1 MWPERRLD
9 RRPHEMATFR
19 ARRSAEHGTR
29 HLCAKC
35 QDHGAS
41 LQSVAPHHPSAAP
54 NWPACRLPVRALR
67 CRLHRGIGP
76 DPTDRFG
83 ATSSE
88 LQTSRMGRKRKS
100 TTDLRE
106 HRHRANESRQNE
118 SCDRCGRTPPHP
130 RAEVAPVAW
139 PSPKHLSVSKAGRWC
154 ALRSEIKEEGS
165 AARPTPGDIRDV
177 RTQRAS
183 SYAAGDYKTQPT
195 GNAGARLACGVVRG
209 K

>member
-19 ARRSAEHGTR
+19 APRSAEHGTR

-41 LQSVAPHHPSAAP
+41 LQSVAPHPSAAP

-88 LQTSRMGRKRKS
+88 LQTSRMGRYMPDCAPGSPPKTCRWKWGAWKQ
-100 TTDLRE
+100 TVVTERTRPVPA
-106 HRHRANESRQNE
+106 HRRAPKLPD
-118 SCDRCGRTPPHP
+118 DR
-130 RAEVAPVAW
+130 
-139 PSPKHLSVSKAGRWC
+139 L
-154 ALRSEIKEEGS
+154 GS
-165 AARPTPGDIRDV
+165 FAFHVCEAA
-177 RTQRAS
+177 
-183 SYAAGDYKTQPT
+183 
-195 GNAGARLACGVVRG
+195 VRG
-209 K
+209 LRRSANCSRSRATHFGALI